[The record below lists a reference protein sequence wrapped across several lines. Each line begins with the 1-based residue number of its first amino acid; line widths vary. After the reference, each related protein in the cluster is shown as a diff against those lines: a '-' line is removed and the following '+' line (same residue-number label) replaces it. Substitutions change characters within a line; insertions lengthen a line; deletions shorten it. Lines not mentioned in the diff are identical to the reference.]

1 WDMGTFGSQSTT
13 RVGWQLRLA
22 AATARETLLSLA
34 ADSLD
39 LPAGELTIEGGRIH
53 STRDASRGVTYAEL
67 LAGQTIERDIDEDI
81 AVTPPDSFTVMGE
94 QHLERVDAIA
104 RVTGAA
110 LYSQDIQP
118 EGVLFATVI
127 RPPAYG
133 AKATSVDLSIAERMP
148 GVV

>member
-1 WDMGTFGSQSTT
+1 
-13 RVGWQLRLA
+13 
-22 AATARETLLSLA
+22 
-34 ADSLD
+34 
-39 LPAGELTIEGGRIH
+39 
-53 STRDASRGVTYAEL
+53 
-67 LAGQTIERDIDEDI
+67 TIERDIDEDI
-81 AVTPPDSFTVMGE
+81 AVTLPDSFTVMGE

-133 AKATSVDLSIAERMP
+133 ARATSVDLSIAERMP
-148 GVV
+148 GVVQVVHDDDLIAILAETDEDGAQAARVASIEWDIPEGQPSRWD